1 MAWGLLLVPVEH
13 LGIVD
18 YPIDDL
24 ELENFVVRNSQ
35 RMSLR
40 LYNKRRPLDQ
50 NASSASP
57 AVKRYKD
64 LSYQYY
70 CLHVYH
76 RPPLHVV
83 TINRNHLLSY
93 GLFS

>member
-1 MAWGLLLVPVEH
+1 MAWSLLLVPVEH
-13 LGIVD
+13 LGILD
-18 YPIDDL
+18 YCVDDL

-57 AVKRYKD
+57 AIKRYNVIF
-64 LSYQYY
+64 LISMI
-70 CLHVYH
+70 VYMYITEIY
-76 RPPLHVV
+76 LM
-83 TINRNHLLSY
+83 
-93 GLFS
+93 